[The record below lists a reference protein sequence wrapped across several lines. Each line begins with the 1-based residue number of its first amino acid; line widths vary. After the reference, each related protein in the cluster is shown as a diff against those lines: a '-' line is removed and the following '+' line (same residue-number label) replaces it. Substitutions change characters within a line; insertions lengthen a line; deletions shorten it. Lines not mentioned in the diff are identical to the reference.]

1 MGGLR
6 RRGADLPGH
15 HGTFGKPLGLLGV
28 HRDVLQTR
36 SGTPARSPAV
46 HDAGAPGHALRL
58 RKPRLR
64 GHRRQRH
71 ELAGQRL
78 LHPVPVL
85 DHHPPGTA
93 SGDARRRA
101 AHRRQHMG
109 RPGRRSRRGPG
120 LHLHRHVL
128 VLGRRGR
135 GLRALVDVH
144 GAGRVADAQ
153 MGGAGRRT
161 PLLALDRADRLPDG
175 TLDRRAHPQP
185 ALHPRAGLHLLL
197 PQDRHGDLA
206 RHRPLEAR
214 VRGDDRLRQQHHH
227 PLHRLDRGAD
237 RHAVRQHVRPAGQLG
252 HHALR
257 AGADHR
263 PGMGRMGRPQT
274 GPRAA
279 QHHPA
284 LDDHDSRRLFVL
296 RLGDHPRR

>member
-1 MGGLR
+1 
-6 RRGADLPGH
+6 
-15 HGTFGKPLGLLGV
+15 
-28 HRDVLQTR
+28 
-36 SGTPARSPAV
+36 
-46 HDAGAPGHALRL
+46 
-58 RKPRLR
+58 
-64 GHRRQRH
+64 
-71 ELAGQRL
+71 
-78 LHPVPVL
+78 
-85 DHHPPGTA
+85 
-93 SGDARRRA
+93 
-101 AHRRQHMG
+101 MG

-175 TLDRRAHPQP
+175 PLDRRAHPQP

-206 RHRPLEAR
+206 RHRPLDAR

-284 LDDHDSRRLFVL
+284 LDDDDSRRLLFL
-296 RLGDHPRR
+296 RLGDHPRRGEPADELQQPQQPPRPAVAPEPRPVRRPPAAVRRAVFGSPRGREGEEGVVSGRGRQVQDRHGAHGLHPRSGVHAALPPHVELLEG